1 MQITV
6 GAAAIREDSI
16 PGPSAPKT
24 VPACLPDDKAA
35 GYFADGTS
43 MRGASM
49 GKSNIALSIVLI
61 TAAAV
66 MISPARAA
74 DRKADAEACLKQNP
88 DTGIA
93 ACTRLIT
100 DFGRKLTPNLRAF
113 VYTARGN
120 MYVIKKNY
128 DAAFPDFDEAIRND
142 PQSAIAYVSRG
153 YALNATRQYDRAIDD
168 FDRTIQIQPGFAS
181 AYINR
186 GAAFNGKHDYERAI
200 RDYDEAIKLE
210 PRNVY
215 AFHSRG
221 IAFTE
226 KGDRE
231 RALADF
237 DEAIR
242 LRPNFAEAYQSR
254 SVIYHQGGDYDRAI
268 RDDDEAI
275 RLDPKSSTL
284 YNNRSNEYL
293 GKGDYAAAMRDL
305 DEAIRLDPNNA
316 SAYDT
321 RGETRIAKGDYSGA
335 IIDLNEALRLNPNQL
350 ESYVKRASAYE
361 KLGDIEHAKADF
373 GTALA
378 RPAEKTPELDKA
390 LENARSRLAALQGSS
405 PAAAPAQVVKAAMPA
420 TIAAPIAPPAAE
432 SGVRVALVIGNGG
445 YRNVPALD
453 NPPRDAAAVAAALR
467 KAGFQKVIVEND
479 LRKEKLET
487 ALREFGRVAEGAD
500 WALIYY
506 AGHGIEMAGV
516 NYLIPTDA
524 KLETDRD
531 VGFETVPLSHVMSA
545 VEGAK
550 KLRLVLLD
558 ACRDNPFANQ
568 MRRTTASRSIGRGL
582 AAVEPQTGSLV
593 VYAAKDGETA
603 LDGNGNN
610 SPFVTALVK
619 ELAVP
624 GVEIR
629 KLFDLVRDDVLEAT
643 NNQQQPFTY
652 GSVPGRQ
659 DFYFVAK

>member
-1 MQITV
+1 
-6 GAAAIREDSI
+6 
-16 PGPSAPKT
+16 
-24 VPACLPDDKAA
+24 
-35 GYFADGTS
+35 
-43 MRGASM
+43 MR
-49 GKSNIALSIVLI
+49 KSKVALSIVLI
-61 TAAAV
+61 TAAAI

-74 DRKADAEACLKQNP
+74 DRKADVEACLKQNAEN
-88 DTGIA
+88 GIA
-93 ACTRLIT
+93 SCTRLIT
-100 DFGRKLTPNLRAF
+100 EFGRKLTPNLKAI

-120 MYVIKKNY
+120 SYVIKKNY
-128 DAAFPDFDEAIRND
+128 DAAVPDFDEAIKLD
-142 PQSAIAYVSRG
+142 PTYALAYVSRG
-153 YALNATRQYDRAIDD
+153 YALNLQSQYDRAIDD
-168 FDRTIQIQPGFAS
+168 FDQAIQLQPGFANS
-181 AYINR
+181 FMNR
-186 GAAFNGKHDYERAI
+186 GVSFAAKHDYDRAI
-200 RDYDEAIKLE
+200 SDYSEAIKLD
-210 PRNVY
+210 PRSVY
-215 AFHSRG
+215 AFNGRG
-221 IAFTE
+221 MAYE
-226 KGDRE
+226 AKGDHD
-231 RALADF
+231 RAIADF
-237 DEAIR
+237 SEAIR
-242 LRPNFAEAYQSR
+242 LFPQFAQAYGSR
-254 SVIYHQGGDYDRAI
+254 AIAYHHTGDYDRAI
-268 RDDDEAI
+268 RDEDEAI
-275 RLDPKSSTL
+275 RLDPKSSMT
-284 YNNRSNEYL
+284 YNNRGNEYL
-293 GKGDYAAAMRDL
+293 AKGDYVAAMRDL

-316 SAYDT
+316 NAYDT
-321 RGETRIAKGDYSGA
+321 RGDTRIAKGDYSGA

-350 ESYVKRASAYE
+350 ESYVKRGIAYE

-378 RPAEKTPELDKA
+378 RPAEKTPEVDKA

-420 TIAAPIAPPAAE
+420 TIAPPIAPPAAE
-432 SGVRVALVIGNGG
+432 SSVRVALVIGNGG

>member
-1 MQITV
+1 M
-6 GAAAIREDSI
+6 G
-16 PGPSAPKT
+16 G
-24 VPACLPDDKAA
+24 
-35 GYFADGTS
+35 S
-43 MRGASM
+43 MRKPIM
-49 GKSNIALSIVLI
+49 ALSVLL
-61 TAAAV
+61 TAAAF
-66 MISPARAA
+66 IASPAQAENRTAI
-74 DRKADAEACLKQNP
+74 AEACLKQNA

-100 DFGRKLTPNLRAF
+100 EFGRKLTPNLKAI

-128 DAAFPDFDEAIRND
+128 DDAFPDFDEAIKLD
-142 PQSAIAYVSRG
+142 PQSALAYVSRG
-153 YALNATRQYDRAIDD
+153 YALNATHQYDRAIDD
-168 FDRTIQIQPGFAS
+168 FDRGIQIQPGFAS
-181 AYINR
+181 AFINR
-186 GAAFNGKHDYERAI
+186 GAAFHGKHDYDRAV

-215 AFHSRG
+215 AFNSRG
-221 IAFTE
+221 IAYTE

-242 LRPNFAEAYQSR
+242 LRPDFGQAYQSR
-254 SVIYHQGGDYDRAI
+254 GVVYHQAGDYDRAI
-268 RDDDEAI
+268 RDDNEAI
-275 RLDPKSSTL
+275 RLDPKSSEL
-284 YNNRSNEYL
+284 YNNRANEYL
-293 GKGDYAAAMRDL
+293 GKSEYDAAIRDD
-305 DEAIRLDPNNA
+305 DEAIRINPNNA

-321 RGETRIAKGDYSGA
+321 RGEARIAKGDYSGA
-335 IIDLNEALRLNPNQL
+335 LIDLNEALRLNPNQT
-350 ESYVKRASAYE
+350 ESYVKRATAYE
-361 KLGDIEHAKADF
+361 KLGDIEHAKADY

-378 RPAEKTPELDKA
+378 RPGEKNPDTDKA
-390 LENARSRLAALQGSS
+390 LEKARSRLAALQGSAVAAA
-405 PAAAPAQVVKAAMPA
+405 PAAAPASTPIVAAAVPAPLPARPA
-420 TIAAPIAPPAAE
+420 TPVADT
-432 SGVRVALVIGNGG
+432 GLRVALVIGNGG
-445 YRNVPALD
+445 YKNVPALD
-453 NPPRDAAAVAAALR
+453 NPPRDAAAVADALR
-467 KAGFQKVIVEND
+467 KAGFQKVIVEDD
-479 LRKEKLET
+479 LRKEKMET

-550 KLRLVLLD
+550 KLRIVLLD

-568 MRRTTASRSIGRGL
+568 MRRTAASRSIGRGL

-603 LDGNGNN
+603 LDGNGRN